1 MFSLVRNLRTTLVR
15 VKDPI
20 PAGKKSGVVY
30 EVPCSCGKVYIGET
44 KRQLETRMKEHHAAA
59 RLGHLEKSA
68 VAEHAWQEG
77 HTINWS
83 GVRILDE
90 ASRNSVLLIKEAMHI
105 RLRSTDG
112 TFNRD
117 TGLDIPQC
125 WVHAIKNLQSR
136 RQ

>member
-1 MFSLVRNLRTTLVR
+1 
-15 VKDPI
+15 
-20 PAGKKSGVVY
+20 
-30 EVPCSCGKVYIGET
+30 
-44 KRQLETRMKEHHAAA
+44 MKEHHAAA

-117 TGLDIPQC
+117 TGWTSHNVGYMPSRTFSHVDNSPQ
-125 WVHAIKNLQSR
+125 
-136 RQ
+136 